1 VTAVTAGCA
10 TSRHTL
16 KLYQQEKKQQDESL
30 EAFEKR
36 VKAEAEALH
45 QTTSG

>member
-16 KLYQQEKKQQDESL
+16 KLSQQEKQQDESL

-36 VKAEAEALH
+36 VKAEAEALR